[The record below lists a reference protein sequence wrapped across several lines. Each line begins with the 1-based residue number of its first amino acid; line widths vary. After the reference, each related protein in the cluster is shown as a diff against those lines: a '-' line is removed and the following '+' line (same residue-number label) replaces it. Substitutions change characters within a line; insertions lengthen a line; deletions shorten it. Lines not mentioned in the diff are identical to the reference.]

1 MGLGETAA
9 FVYRG
14 RTSTA
19 PPFVVKRERASTLLR
34 RDSSVFLAGSR
45 RLMSTEDPSARGGER
60 RSIFASLAEAGSN
73 FTSSPA
79 FFAIC
84 LALIATWGSG
94 YALGLS
100 DTFHH
105 VSGEAMAAVSLLLL
119 ALLKNSELRAEQ
131 AIQEKLDAIAAALL
145 EQRRGDSEAAQDDLE
160 RAIGLHEET

>member
-1 MGLGETAA
+1 
-9 FVYRG
+9 
-14 RTSTA
+14 
-19 PPFVVKRERASTLLR
+19 
-34 RDSSVFLAGSR
+34 
-45 RLMSTEDPSARGGER
+45 MSTKHPTEHGGKQRSA
-60 RSIFASLAEAGSN
+60 FASVAEAASN

-84 LALIATWGSG
+84 LALIATWAGG

-105 VSGEAMAAVSLLLL
+105 VSGEAMAAVSLVLL

-145 EQRRGDSEAAQDDLE
+145 EQRRGDSEAAQGDLE